1 MPYEDK
7 YISVYRSERFLMY
20 NATIIK
26 EYESS
31 SPEQFEWYLEPAGDG
46 YFFFR
51 WNPDRSKYLCPANQ
65 SIVQSTGLFVL
76 PYKSPTAPAFKWGAH
91 LVEDQSRNG
100 AKHAGYGCRIPGR
113 ALGQHVSGTDAR
125 YADHRKLHPGAG
137 QQRPR
142 TVAAFILVFPQ
153 KPRRQLPNIQFV
165 AAQIQPSS
173 QQPVDP
179 GGQPG

>member
-20 NATIIK
+20 NAAIIK

-76 PYKSPTAPAFKWGAH
+76 PYKSPTAPAFKWGGH
-91 LVEDQSRNG
+91 LVENQSRS
-100 AKHAGYGCRIPGR
+100 GR
-113 ALGQHVSGTDAR
+113 AIRLKPIPTLRVIVNFMISCWRNLINTSGG
-125 YADHRKLHPGAG
+125 YSSN
-137 QQRPR
+137 QQWIR
-142 TVAAFILVFPQ
+142 TFA
-153 KPRRQLPNIQFV
+153 
-165 AAQIQPSS
+165 
-173 QQPVDP
+173 
-179 GGQPG
+179 